1 MTTLVILRFL
11 GIFAAYTGV
20 TLALPALMFRRILRG
35 RSLAEQ
41 FLMCYTFGNFYIINI
56 VFLLQLLHISNFFM
70 LAGLTVVLSIVI
82 GGRVNR
88 IPLKQQAGN
97 TWHLFGKLLRGRMK
111 LKSAIFLFLGKCAE
125 GIKRLVKFFYRH
137 IVKNPIQ
144 SMLLLGIGVC
154 LCWIYGRQI
163 ILVYGYRAS
172 DIPVHMSWINEMSRG
187 KIFAKG
193 VYPFG
198 FHCMIYYLHAVFRFD
213 TYVILCQFFF
223 AQVIFMHLVLLA
235 MLKQLCK
242 TKYIPYI
249 GTFVFLLGNFW
260 SGQTYSRFYATLPQE
275 FGMIFVIPS
284 IYFLIRFFQIPKQK
298 LADKETRLT
307 LQCFAMAFSLT
318 LAIHFYGTMIAG
330 LCCIGIACGFCFR
343 FLRKEYFRRIM
354 FTGICSVFLAVLPMG
369 IAFATGTPL
378 QGSLGWGLSVING
391 GKSSSSTE
399 TEAETDEAETLEV
412 STGDDKN
419 TVRVVKPDG
428 TVMEIDVSD
437 LPSAQENESGGQTQ
451 TKTTAP
457 AVPKVSFGEKIRKIP
472 GKAKNALSEMSSRIL
487 EFIIKLDVKNI
498 GYMILASFALLLLLG
513 FIFCVFRQPGYG
525 AMLMSMG
532 FCMWI
537 VTILLCANVFGLPP
551 LMDGAR
557 CSIYYV
563 YLLSAALTALADGL
577 LYMVLPLRK
586 LRLVRNAVSLAVAAA
601 VLMGMF
607 QNHMIKQSDF
617 SSGFVMNGA
626 ITCLSN
632 IIHENEDKTWTI
644 VSANDETQMGLDHGW
659 HYETITFLRG
669 METLEKNTKVIIPTK
684 TVYFFIEKIP
694 GDYAVSYAKS
704 GQSISRKGASRSLP
718 NVGGIGMYQGEG
730 RWIVMSRMYYWAQ
743 AFMELYPNEM
753 KVYYEDNKFICYK
766 IEQNMYH
773 QYNFAIDYRYNQN
786 KMQDETAE
794 DTQDETQLQSDASE
808 ETQREATN
816 ETQQQSD
823 ASGKQEAGK

>member
-11 GIFAAYTGV
+11 GIFAVYTGV

-56 VFLLQLLHISNFFM
+56 VFLLQLLHISNFFT
-70 LAGLTVVLSIVI
+70 LAGLTAVLSIVI

-111 LKSAIFLFLGKCAE
+111 LKSAIFLFLGKCAA
-125 GIKRLVKFFYRH
+125 GIKRLAKFFYRH

-343 FLRKEYFRRIM
+343 FLRKEYFCRIM

-399 TEAETDEAETLEV
+399 AEAETDEAETLEV

-437 LPSAQENESGGQTQ
+437 LPSAQENESSGQTQ
-451 TKTTAP
+451 TETTVP

-513 FIFCVFRQPGYG
+513 FIFCVFRQTEYG

-537 VTILLCANVFGLPP
+537 VTILLCAGVFGLPP

-644 VSANDETQMGLDHGW
+644 VSANDETQMGVDHGW

-694 GDYAVSYAKS
+694 LDYSVTYDKS

-773 QYNFAIDYRYNQN
+773 QYDFAIDYRYNQN

-794 DTQDETQLQSDASE
+794 DTQDETQQQS
-808 ETQREATN
+808 EATN

>member
-11 GIFAAYTGV
+11 GIFAVYTGV

-56 VFLLQLLHISNFFM
+56 VFLLQLLHISNFFT
-70 LAGLTVVLSIVI
+70 LAGLTAVLSIVI

-343 FLRKEYFRRIM
+343 FLRKEYFCRIM

-399 TEAETDEAETLEV
+399 AEAETDEAETLEV

-437 LPSAQENESGGQTQ
+437 LPSAQENESGGQMQ
-451 TKTTAP
+451 TETTAP

-513 FIFCVFRQPGYG
+513 FIFCVFRQTEYG

-537 VTILLCANVFGLPP
+537 VTILLCAGVFGLPP

-586 LRLVRNAVSLAVAAA
+586 LRLVRNAVSLAVTAA

-794 DTQDETQLQSDASE
+794 DTQDETQ
-808 ETQREATN
+808 
-816 ETQQQSD
+816 QQSD

>member
-11 GIFAAYTGV
+11 GIFAVYTGV

-56 VFLLQLLHISNFFM
+56 VFLLQLLHISNFFT
-70 LAGLTVVLSIVI
+70 LAGLTAVLSIVI

-125 GIKRLVKFFYRH
+125 GIKRLAKFFYRH

-451 TKTTAP
+451 TETTAP

-513 FIFCVFRQPGYG
+513 FIFCVFRQTEYG

-537 VTILLCANVFGLPP
+537 VTILLCAGVFGLPP

-669 METLEKNTKVIIPTK
+669 METLEKNTQVIIPTK

-794 DTQDETQLQSDASE
+794 DTQDETQQQS
-808 ETQREATN
+808 EATN

>member
-1 MTTLVILRFL
+1 
-11 GIFAAYTGV
+11 
-20 TLALPALMFRRILRG
+20 
-35 RSLAEQ
+35 
-41 FLMCYTFGNFYIINI
+41 
-56 VFLLQLLHISNFFM
+56 
-70 LAGLTVVLSIVI
+70 
-82 GGRVNR
+82 
-88 IPLKQQAGN
+88 
-97 TWHLFGKLLRGRMK
+97 
-111 LKSAIFLFLGKCAE
+111 
-125 GIKRLVKFFYRH
+125 
-137 IVKNPIQ
+137 
-144 SMLLLGIGVC
+144 
-154 LCWIYGRQI
+154 
-163 ILVYGYRAS
+163 
-172 DIPVHMSWINEMSRG
+172 
-187 KIFAKG
+187 
-193 VYPFG
+193 
-198 FHCMIYYLHAVFRFD
+198 
-213 TYVILCQFFF
+213 
-223 AQVIFMHLVLLA
+223 MHLVLLA
-235 MLKQLCK
+235 MMKQLCK

-298 LADKETRLT
+298 LANKETRLT
-307 LQCFAMAFSLT
+307 LQCFAMTFSLT

-399 TEAETDEAETLEV
+399 TEADEAETLEV

-451 TKTTAP
+451 TETTAP

-513 FIFCVFRQPGYG
+513 LVFCIFRQPGYG

-537 VTILLCANVFGLPP
+537 VTILLCAGVFGLPP

-617 SSGFVMNGA
+617 SSGFVMNGV

-644 VSANDETQMGLDHGW
+644 VSANDETQMGVDHGW

-694 GDYAVSYAKS
+694 LDYSVTYDKS

-773 QYNFAIDYRYNQN
+773 QYDFAIDYRYNQN

-794 DTQDETQLQSDASE
+794 DTQDETQQQS
-808 ETQREATN
+808 EATN

>member
-11 GIFAAYTGV
+11 GIFAVYTGV

-513 FIFCVFRQPGYG
+513 LVFCIFRQPGYG

-537 VTILLCANVFGLPP
+537 VTILLCAGVFGLPP

-743 AFMELYPNEM
+743 AFIELYPNEM

-794 DTQDETQLQSDASE
+794 DTQDETQQQS
-808 ETQREATN
+808 EATN

>member
-11 GIFAAYTGV
+11 GIFVAYTGV

-56 VFLLQLLHISNFFM
+56 VFLLQLLHISNFFT
-70 LAGLTVVLSIVI
+70 LAGLTAVLSIVI

-111 LKSAIFLFLGKCAE
+111 LKSAIFLFLGKCAA
-125 GIKRLVKFFYRH
+125 GIKRLAKFFYRH

-144 SMLLLGIGVC
+144 SMLLLGIGVS

-198 FHCMIYYLHAVFRFD
+198 FHCIIYYLHAVFRFD

-223 AQVIFMHLVLLA
+223 VQVIFMHLVLLA

-399 TEAETDEAETLEV
+399 AEAETDEAETLEV

-451 TKTTAP
+451 TETTAP

-513 FIFCVFRQPGYG
+513 LVFCIFRQPGYG

-537 VTILLCANVFGLPP
+537 VTILLCAGVFGLPP

-644 VSANDETQMGLDHGW
+644 VSANDETQMGVDHGW

-694 GDYAVSYAKS
+694 LDYSVTYDKS

-773 QYNFAIDYRYNQN
+773 QYDFAIDYRYNQN

-794 DTQDETQLQSDASE
+794 DTQDETQQQS
-808 ETQREATN
+808 EATN

>member
-1 MTTLVILRFL
+1 MSMTTLVILRFL
-11 GIFAAYTGV
+11 GIFAVYTGV

-56 VFLLQLLHISNFFM
+56 VFLLQLLHISNFFT
-70 LAGLTVVLSIVI
+70 LAGLTAVLSIVI

-343 FLRKEYFRRIM
+343 FLRKEYFCRIM

-399 TEAETDEAETLEV
+399 AEAETDEAETLEV

-437 LPSAQENESGGQTQ
+437 LPSAQENESGGQMQ
-451 TKTTAP
+451 TETTAP

-513 FIFCVFRQPGYG
+513 FIFCVFRQTEYG

-537 VTILLCANVFGLPP
+537 VTILLCAGVFGLPP

-586 LRLVRNAVSLAVAAA
+586 LRLVRNAVSLAVTAA

-694 GDYAVSYAKS
+694 LDYSVTYDKS

-743 AFMELYPNEM
+743 AFMELYPNEI

-773 QYNFAIDYRYNQN
+773 QYDFAIDYRYNQN

-794 DTQDETQLQSDASE
+794 DIQDETQQQS
-808 ETQREATN
+808 EATN

>member
-125 GIKRLVKFFYRH
+125 GIKRLAKFFYRH

-249 GTFVFLLGNFW
+249 GTFVFLIGNFW

-451 TKTTAP
+451 TETTAP

-513 FIFCVFRQPGYG
+513 FIFCVFRRTEYG

-786 KMQDETAE
+786 KMQDET
-794 DTQDETQLQSDASE
+794 QQQS
-808 ETQREATN
+808 EATN

>member
-11 GIFAAYTGV
+11 GIFAVYTGV

-56 VFLLQLLHISNFFM
+56 VFLLQLLHISNFFT
-70 LAGLTVVLSIVI
+70 LAGLTAVLSIVI

-343 FLRKEYFRRIM
+343 FLRKEYFCRIM

-399 TEAETDEAETLEV
+399 AEAETDEAETLEV

-437 LPSAQENESGGQTQ
+437 LPSAQENESGGQMQ
-451 TKTTAP
+451 TETTAP

-513 FIFCVFRQPGYG
+513 FIFCVFRQTEYG

-537 VTILLCANVFGLPP
+537 VTILLCAGVFGLPP

-586 LRLVRNAVSLAVAAA
+586 LRLVRNAVSLAVSAA

-794 DTQDETQLQSDASE
+794 DTQDETQQQS
-808 ETQREATN
+808 EATN
-816 ETQQQSD
+816 EMQQQSD